1 MAGLCFDVLKIRDFP
16 VIGIKIFTREFA
28 KKLFTNKRIFGII
41 IFVPREHGAL
51 AQLVARLNGIQ
62 KVRGS
67 TPLCSTTKTGR
78 SERSCRSFFVH
89 GRMLAADMI
98 SCIHKKAAE
107 SKVFCMKHFFSML
120 DTKYY
125 LEAET

>member
-1 MAGLCFDVLKIRDFP
+1 MAGLCFDVLEIRGFP

-28 KKLFTNKRIFGII
+28 KKLFTNNRIFAII

-67 TPLCSTTKTGR
+67 TPLCSTET
-78 SERSCRSFFVH
+78 S
-89 GRMLAADMI
+89 A
-98 SCIHKKAAE
+98 KAE
-107 SKVFCMKHFFSML
+107 VLLFCKR
-120 DTKYY
+120 
-125 LEAET
+125 